1 MQFNATKVGMC
12 RVPRVPEYPTIASGT
27 RTENLGSGN
36 RNVALWE
43 IMKDDLTYKMLFI
56 KQI

>member
-1 MQFNATKVGMC
+1 MEILRLGLC
-12 RVPRVPEYPTIASGT
+12 RVPRVPDYPTIASGT
-27 RTENLGSGN
+27 RTENLGSGT

-43 IMKDDLTYKMLFI
+43 KNKDLAYKMLFI